1 MATRR
6 SLGREFGWLWRAY
19 VVSAYGSGFGLG
31 AFPLIAVIVLH
42 AGPTAVAALSSAGAA
57 VGAVLAVPLGPWIDG
72 RRKRPVMMSM
82 DIARFAALLT
92 IPVAYAMGLLTY
104 AQLLVVAVLIAAAK
118 IAFNAAS
125 GAFLKTIV
133 RQEDL
138 LAANGKFEATMW
150 TSVVVGPPLGG
161 AAIGILG
168 PVTTVIADGMSYL
181 LSALNLS
188 AIRTTETRPAGTR
201 PGLRAT
207 DLLDGWRHIL
217 AHPTLHRLLA
227 NSILV
232 NGLIMAGEPLIAILM
247 LGHLGFR
254 PWQYGLAFGLPCV
267 GGLIGARSAPRLVE
281 RFGRNRVLLAAGV
294 LRTCWILGLA
304 FVRPG
309 VAGLVI
315 VMVAQFGLVTCCGI
329 YGPVLST
336 FRLEQ
341 TPTERVARM
350 LSSWSVSTSLGIA
363 TLTLA
368 CGVLADFIGPRAVLA
383 LAGVAILATSLLLP
397 RHLDAPAP
405 PPRSSRARID
415 ERPSSRVPGR

>member
-1 MATRR
+1 MASRR
-6 SLGREFGWLWRAY
+6 SLGREFDWLWRAY
-19 VVSAYGSGFGLG
+19 MVSAYGSGFGLG
-31 AFPLIAVIVLH
+31 AFPLIAVIILH

-82 DIARFAALLT
+82 DIVRFGALLT
-92 IPVAYAMGLLTY
+92 IPIAYALGLLTF
-104 AQLLVVAVLIAAAK
+104 AQLLVVAILTAAAK

-138 LAANGKFEATMW
+138 LIANGKFEATMW

-168 PVTTVIADGMSYL
+168 PVTTVTADGMSYL
-181 LSALNLS
+181 LSALNLF
-188 AIRTTETRPAGTR
+188 AIRTPETRPASAR

-217 AHPTLHRLLA
+217 AHPALRRLLS

-281 RFGRNRVLLAAGV
+281 RFGRDRVLLVSGV
-294 LRTCWILGLA
+294 VRTFWILGLA

-309 VAGLVI
+309 VAGLAI
-315 VMVAQFGLVTCCGI
+315 VLVAQFGLVTCCGI

-363 TLTLA
+363 TLTLL

-383 LAGVAILATSLLLP
+383 VAGVAVLGTSLLLP
-397 RHLDAPAP
+397 RQLSATPAP
-405 PPRSSRARID
+405 DLEPSRD
-415 ERPSSRVPGR
+415 

>member
-31 AFPLIAVIVLH
+31 AFSLIAVIVLH

-82 DIARFAALLT
+82 DIVRFVALLT
-92 IPVAYAMGLLTY
+92 IPVAYALGLLTF
-104 AQLLVVAVLIAAAK
+104 AQLLVVAVLTAAAK

-133 RQEDL
+133 PKEDL
-138 LAANGKFEATMW
+138 LIANGKFEATTW

-168 PVTTVIADGMSYL
+168 PVTTVVVDGMSYL

-188 AIRTTETRPAGTR
+188 AIRTPETLPASTR

-217 AHPTLHRLLA
+217 AHPALRRLLS

-254 PWQYGLAFGLPCV
+254 PWQYSLAFGLPCI

-281 RFGRNRVLLAAGV
+281 RFGRDRVLLASGV
-294 LRTCWILGLA
+294 ARTFWILGLA

-309 VAGLVI
+309 VAGLAI
-315 VMVAQFGLVTCCGI
+315 VLIAQFGLVTCCGI

-341 TPTERVARM
+341 TPTERVARV

-363 TLTLA
+363 TLTLMG
-368 CGVLADFIGPRAVLA
+368 GVLADFIGPRAVLA
-383 LAGVAILATSLLLP
+383 VAGVAVLFTSLLLP
-397 RHLDAPAP
+397 RQVSNVPAP
-405 PPRSSRARID
+405 DPDLEPSRD
-415 ERPSSRVPGR
+415 

>member
-31 AFPLIAVIVLH
+31 AFSLIAVIVLH

-82 DIARFAALLT
+82 DIVRFVALLT
-92 IPVAYAMGLLTY
+92 IPVAYALGLLTF
-104 AQLLVVAVLIAAAK
+104 AQLLVVAVLTAAAK

-133 RQEDL
+133 PKEDL
-138 LAANGKFEATMW
+138 LIATGKFEATTW

-168 PVTTVIADGMSYL
+168 PVTTVVVDGMSYL

-188 AIRTTETRPAGTR
+188 AIRTPETLPASTR

-217 AHPTLHRLLA
+217 AHPALRRLLS

-254 PWQYGLAFGLPCV
+254 PWQYSLAFGLPCI
-267 GGLIGARSAPRLVE
+267 GGLIGARSALRLVE
-281 RFGRNRVLLAAGV
+281 RFGRDRVLLASGV
-294 LRTCWILGLA
+294 ARTYWILGLA

-309 VAGLVI
+309 VAGLAI
-315 VMVAQFGLVTCCGI
+315 VLIAQFGLVTCCGI

-341 TPTERVARM
+341 TPTERVARV

-363 TLTLA
+363 TLTLMG
-368 CGVLADFIGPRAVLA
+368 GVLADFIGPRAVLA
-383 LAGVAILATSLLLP
+383 VAGVAVLFTSLLLP
-397 RHLDAPAP
+397 RQVSNVPAP
-405 PPRSSRARID
+405 DPDLEPSRD
-415 ERPSSRVPGR
+415 